1 MAMTIRTL
9 KSMFNPASITIL
21 GQGTDDESVDA
32 LLERNLINAGFQ
44 GRVLPSF
51 YVPPLPMV

>member
-1 MAMTIRTL
+1 MTIRTL

-32 LLERNLINAGFQ
+32 LLERNLINAGF
-44 GRVLPSF
+44 
-51 YVPPLPMV
+51 

>member
-1 MAMTIRTL
+1 MTIRTL

-51 YVPPLPMV
+51 YVPPLPVV